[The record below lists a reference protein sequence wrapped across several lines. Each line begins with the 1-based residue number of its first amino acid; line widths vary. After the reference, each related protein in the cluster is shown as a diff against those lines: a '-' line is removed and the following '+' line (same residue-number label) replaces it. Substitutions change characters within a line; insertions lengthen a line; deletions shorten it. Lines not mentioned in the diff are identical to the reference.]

1 MAANNRIFYATQ
13 ALNLR
18 GQNTDGTALGIWYS
32 PKGVQSVGMT
42 TNFNIDQVF
51 QLGQIELYDQVE
63 AVPEI
68 EVTLNKVIDGTIP
81 LYLLC
86 MCGNTAPSTA
96 SGKEMVNLANNRVN
110 VRLGIFN
117 DTLTGATGVPTF
129 YVDASG
135 MYLSRFTY
143 TIPVDGN
150 ATEDITLVGNNKYW
164 GTGSLGTPGAGSSHF
179 GFSAATG
186 ATSISTIRRYSF
198 NYAGSV
204 LPTGFGGIRVPAD
217 RSNARPYVQS
227 VSVSSDLGREA
238 IYEIGRMAPYYRY
251 VRFPVEVTSEFQV
264 MASDG
269 DFIDASDF
277 SDVTGC
283 GASYKNVSDKQITIQ
298 VCGSGAS
305 DTLTLDLGNKN
316 KLTSVNYTGGDTGGG
331 NASLTYSFRTFNK
344 FVMTGAGSFVN
355 TTLLGVVVTG

>member
-1 MAANNRIFYATQ
+1 MPANNRIFYASQ

-18 GQNTDGTALGIWYS
+18 GQNTDGTSFGTWYS

-68 EVTLNKVIDGTIP
+68 EVTLNKVLDGTVP

-86 MCGNTAPSTA
+86 MCGATSPSTA

-117 DTLTGATGVPTF
+117 DTLSTATGAPSF

-164 GTGSLGTPGAGSSHF
+164 GASGLGTPGTSSANF
-179 GFSAATG
+179 GYASATG
-186 ATSISTIRRYSF
+186 ASPSTIRRYSF
-198 NYAGSV
+198 NYAGSS
-204 LPTGFGGIRVPAD
+204 LPTGVGGIRIPSG

-227 VSVSSDLGREA
+227 VTVSSDLGREA

-264 MASDG
+264 IASDG
-269 DFIDASDF
+269 DYIDASDF
-277 SDVTGC
+277 SNVTGC
-283 GASYKNVSDKQITIQ
+283 GASYKNLSEQNIVIQ
-298 VCGSGAS
+298 VCGSGGS
-305 DTLTLDLGNKN
+305 DTLTFDLGTKN

-344 FVMTGAGSFVN
+344 FVMTGAGSFIN
-355 TTLLGVVVTG
+355 TSLLGTVTTT